1 MGLMHI
7 MFSTMSNYG
16 RQFAFALAPIPAYL
30 PQYWTLCNTNDPVLQ
45 RRKNLL
51 QASPPNSIMSGGS
64 IDNNHNNNIPTSHP
78 GSNMKR
84 SISSELVGPA
94 GNSSGGVASSSSK
107 PITEGGFSSTSIM
120 ILLLSHVFRLQY
132 FLVSAVMS
140 TFFESDDDRVKSG
153 RSSPKSGINNNQKA
167 DRIHFDLVM
176 QSVVMIGIQ
185 LLLLSAVTRRKRL
198 ANKKKVDDDV
208 DYEVTTTA
216 TVSQNSKSSS
226 LSQTPF
232 IWLYKPNQHWRWDTV
247 HQHIELIFVIILVEY
262 AICRYFLHPENTIS
276 YIQTVKNLSVFLESC
291 LALPQMI
298 LNYKRKSTDGLSLL
312 MVIGWVLGDLL
323 KLAYFVVSS
332 YKKVG
337 EGNTLSNDH
346 SPSSS
351 SGMGAFMVGSIFA
364 LGLDSI
370 VMMQLVKW
378 YPTNEFKSLMK
389 KVKNSL
395 SLRWITS
402 RKRDGKK
409 MKRRISFDE
418 VASP

>member
-1 MGLMHI
+1 MHI
-7 MFSTMSNYG
+7 IFSTLSNYG

-51 QASPPNSIMSGGS
+51 QTSPPKSIKSGGTIDSNNKMS
-64 IDNNHNNNIPTSHP
+64 ISHP
-78 GSNMKR
+78 GSNIKR
-84 SISSELVGPA
+84 STSFEVIGAA
-94 GNSSGGVASSSSK
+94 GNSGGVQPSSSK

-132 FLVSAVMS
+132 FFVSAVMS
-140 TFFESDDDRVKSG
+140 TFFESDDDSIKS
-153 RSSPKSGINNNQKA
+153 SGQTGMDIKQKA

-185 LLLLSAVTRRKRL
+185 LMLLSAVTRRKRL

-208 DYEVTTTA
+208 DYEVTTT
-216 TVSQNSKSSS
+216 TKVLQNSRSTPKSSS

-262 AICRYFLHPENTIS
+262 AICRYFLHPDNTIS

-332 YKKVG
+332 YKKAD

-346 SPSSS
+346 NASSS

-378 YPTNEFKSLMK
+378 YPTNELKSLMK

-395 SLRWITS
+395 SLRWIHNIRRD
-402 RKRDGKK
+402 RKKT
-409 MKRRISFDE
+409 KRRISFDE
-418 VASP
+418 IASP